1 MKTALKSL
9 GGDVR
14 RGAAAVR
21 ERGQR
26 RAQAIERELDE
37 ATARIAN
44 AAVAK
49 QIEAE
54 WQDLTLPGIAQE
66 RGATHPLTQVH
77 EKAMDVMR
85 RLGFTLAE
93 GPEIET
99 PYYNFD
105 ALNIPEN
112 HPARDMQ
119 DTFWL
124 PNNHLLRSHTTTVQA
139 RVLEQHP
146 PLPIKVV
153 AAGRVY
159 RNEAVDATHLA
170 MFHQFEGIWVEEG
183 LTFGDLKGTLLEIA
197 KSIYGEDHE
206 FRFKPKYYP
215 YTEPS
220 VGMDMQCTVCLAQ
233 RRRLP
238 RLPRRGLDHDP
249 RLGDDPSEGLHR
261 VRLRPHEAERHR
273 VRPRHHAHRRAG
285 GGHHGAEAAVRTGP
299 ARPPHD
305 SPRWP
310 VKFLLEHLRTYT
322 DLPDRPREAREL
334 LDDVGIEVKTVET
347 IGARHRLQLRAA
359 RESRRSLLLRRHRA
373 RSERAHR
380 RRAALPAGA
389 ASSTCVSARRRRAYA
404 SSRRCVSCTR

>member
-1 MKTALKSL
+1 MSTDETLQSFRAALAAAQTPEALAEIRTAYLGKKSYVKTALKSL
-9 GGDVR
+9 GSMS
-14 RGAAAVR
+14 AE
-21 ERGQR
+21 ERPKFAKEINDA
-26 RAQAIERELDE
+26 AQAIERELDE
-37 ATARIAN
+37 ATARIAE

-66 RGATHPLTQVH
+66 RGSVHPLTQVQ
-77 EKAMDVMR
+77 KKCMDVMR
-85 RLGFTLAE
+85 RLGFTLEE

-124 PNNHLLRSHTTTVQA
+124 PNNMLLRSHTTTVQA
-139 RVLEQHP
+139 RVLERHP

-183 LTFGDLKGTLLEIA
+183 LTYGDLKGTLLEIA
-197 KSIYGEDHE
+197 KSIYGAEHV

-220 VGMDMQCTVCLAQ
+220 VGMDIQCAVCFAKDENCPTCRGAGWITILGSGMIHPKVFIEFGYDHTKLSGIAFGLGTARIAAQ
-233 RRRLP
+233 
-238 RLPRRGLDHDP
+238 
-249 RLGDDPSEGLHR
+249 
-261 VRLRPHEAERHR
+261 A
-273 VRPRHHAHRRAG
+273 
-285 GGHHGAEAAVRTGP
+285 
-299 ARPPHD
+299 
-305 SPRWP
+305 
-310 VKFLLEHLRTYT
+310 
-322 DLPDRPREAREL
+322 
-334 LDDVGIEVKTVET
+334 VGIPTLKPMYEQDLRV
-347 IGARHRLQLRAA
+347 HRTM
-359 RESRRSLLLRRHRA
+359 HRGG
-373 RSERAHR
+373 
-380 RRAALPAGA
+380 L
-389 ASSTCVSARRRRAYA
+389 
-404 SSRRCVSCTR
+404 

>member
-1 MKTALKSL
+1 MTTDELLQAFRSELHQAATPDAIQELRTTYLGKKSHVKTALKSL
-9 GGDVR
+9 GSMS
-14 RGAAAVR
+14 AE
-21 ERGQR
+21 ERPR
-26 RAQAIERELDE
+26 FAKEINDAAQAIERELDE
-37 ATARIAN
+37 ATARVAE

-77 EKAMDVMR
+77 TKAMNVMR
-85 RLGFTLAE
+85 RLGFTLEE

-124 PNNHLLRSHTTTVQA
+124 PENHLLRSHTTTVQA
-139 RVLEQHP
+139 RVLEKHP

-183 LTFGDLKGTLLEIA
+183 LTYGDLKGTLLEIA
-197 KSIYGEDHE
+197 KSIYGEDHV

-220 VGMDMQCTVCLAQ
+220 VGMDMQCTVCRAKDPDCPACRGAGWITILGSGMIHPKVFIEFGYDHTKLSGIAFGIGTTRIAAQ
-233 RRRLP
+233 AAGITALKPLYEQDLRVHKTIH
-238 RLPRRGLDHDP
+238 RG
-249 RLGDDPSEGLHR
+249 GM
-261 VRLRPHEAERHR
+261 
-273 VRPRHHAHRRAG
+273 
-285 GGHHGAEAAVRTGP
+285 
-299 ARPPHD
+299 
-305 SPRWP
+305 
-310 VKFLLEHLRTYT
+310 
-322 DLPDRPREAREL
+322 
-334 LDDVGIEVKTVET
+334 
-347 IGARHRLQLRAA
+347 
-359 RESRRSLLLRRHRA
+359 
-373 RSERAHR
+373 
-380 RRAALPAGA
+380 
-389 ASSTCVSARRRRAYA
+389 
-404 SSRRCVSCTR
+404 

>member
-1 MKTALKSL
+1 MISTEDTLHTFRAELAAAQSPEALAAIRTTYLGKKSYVKTALRSL
-9 GGDVR
+9 G
-14 RGAAAVR
+14 AMSAE
-21 ERGQR
+21 ERPKFAKEINDA
-26 RAQAIERELDE
+26 AQAIERELDE
-37 ATARIAN
+37 ATARIAES
-44 AAVAK
+44 AVAK

-66 RGATHPLTQVH
+66 RGATHPLSQVH
-77 EKAMDVMR
+77 RKAMDVMR
-85 RLGFTLAE
+85 RLGFMLAE

-105 ALNIPEN
+105 ALNIPDN

-124 PNNHLLRSHTTTVQA
+124 PDNHLLRSHTTTVQA

-183 LTFGDLKGTLLEIA
+183 LTYGDLKGTLLEIA

-220 VGMDMQCTVCLAQ
+220 VGMDMQCTVCRAKDPNCPTCKGAGWITILGSGMIH
-233 RRRLP
+233 P
-238 RLPRRGLDHDP
+238 KVFIEFGYDHTK
-249 RLGDDPSEGLHR
+249 LS
-261 VRLRPHEAERHR
+261 
-273 VRPRHHAHRRAG
+273 
-285 GGHHGAEAAVRTGP
+285 
-299 ARPPHD
+299 
-305 SPRWP
+305 
-310 VKFLLEHLRTYT
+310 
-322 DLPDRPREAREL
+322 
-334 LDDVGIEVKTVET
+334 GIAFG
-347 IGARHRLQLRAA
+347 IG
-359 RESRRSLLLRRHRA
+359 
-373 RSERAHR
+373 
-380 RRAALPAGA
+380 
-389 ASSTCVSARRRRAYA
+389 SARIAAQAAGLTALKPMYEQDLRVHRTMHRGGM
-404 SSRRCVSCTR
+404 

>member
-1 MKTALKSL
+1 MDSPESSTENRLEDFRRELASAQTPDALNEIKTKYLGKKSWVKTALKSI
-9 GGDVR
+9 GSKSPDER
-14 RGAAAVR
+14 AIFAARVN
-21 ERGQR
+21 QL
-26 RAQAIERELDE
+26 QADIERELDE
-37 ATARIAN
+37 AVARVAEL
-44 AAVAK
+44 AAAK
-49 QIEAE
+49 QVEAE

-77 EKAMDVMR
+77 KKAMDVMR

-124 PNNHLLRSHTTTVQA
+124 PENHLLRSHTTTVQA

-183 LTFGDLKGTLLEIA
+183 LTYGDLKGTLLEIA
-197 KSIYGEDHE
+197 KSIYGEGHE

-220 VGMDMQCTVCLAQ
+220 VGMDMQCTVCFAKDENCPACRGAGWITILGSGMIHPKVFLEFGYDHTKLSGIAFGIGTTRIAAQ
-233 RRRLP
+233 AAGMTALKPLYEQDLRVH
-238 RLPRRGLDHDP
+238 RGI
-249 RLGDDPSEGLHR
+249 HR
-261 VRLRPHEAERHR
+261 
-273 VRPRHHAHRRAG
+273 G
-285 GGHHGAEAAVRTGP
+285 GM
-299 ARPPHD
+299 
-305 SPRWP
+305 
-310 VKFLLEHLRTYT
+310 
-322 DLPDRPREAREL
+322 
-334 LDDVGIEVKTVET
+334 
-347 IGARHRLQLRAA
+347 
-359 RESRRSLLLRRHRA
+359 
-373 RSERAHR
+373 
-380 RRAALPAGA
+380 
-389 ASSTCVSARRRRAYA
+389 
-404 SSRRCVSCTR
+404 

>member
-1 MKTALKSL
+1 MDNLDISPENLIADFQDELVAAQTPEELGEIKTKYLGKKSWVKTALKSI
-9 GGDVR
+9 GKKAPEDR
-14 RGAAAVR
+14 AYFAARVNH
-21 ERGQR
+21 
-26 RAQAIERELDE
+26 AQAQIERELDE
-37 ATARIAN
+37 AVARVAEL
-44 AAVAK
+44 AAAK
-49 QIEAE
+49 QVEAE

-77 EKAMDVMR
+77 KKAMDVMR

-124 PNNHLLRSHTTTVQA
+124 PDNHLLRSHTTTVQA

-183 LTFGDLKGTLLEIA
+183 LTYGDLKGTLLEIA
-197 KSIYGEDHE
+197 KSIYGEGHE

-220 VGMDMQCTVCLAQ
+220 VGMDMQCTVCFAKDENCPACRGAGWITILGSGMIHPKVFLEFGYDHTRLSGIAFGIGTTRIAAQ
-233 RRRLP
+233 AAGMTALKPLYEQDLRVH
-238 RLPRRGLDHDP
+238 RGI
-249 RLGDDPSEGLHR
+249 HR
-261 VRLRPHEAERHR
+261 
-273 VRPRHHAHRRAG
+273 G
-285 GGHHGAEAAVRTGP
+285 GM
-299 ARPPHD
+299 
-305 SPRWP
+305 
-310 VKFLLEHLRTYT
+310 
-322 DLPDRPREAREL
+322 
-334 LDDVGIEVKTVET
+334 
-347 IGARHRLQLRAA
+347 
-359 RESRRSLLLRRHRA
+359 
-373 RSERAHR
+373 
-380 RRAALPAGA
+380 
-389 ASSTCVSARRRRAYA
+389 
-404 SSRRCVSCTR
+404 